1 MIIGQHLRELREDKG
16 LLLRQ
21 VAAFLEVDTA
31 YISKIERGEKNI
43 KREFILKLAELYN
56 TNIEEMLILWLA
68 DQLFDLVKNEELGL
82 KALKVTELELLK
94 ISNNQH

>member
-1 MIIGQHLRELREDKG
+1 MIIGQHLRELREEKG

-56 TNIEEMLILWLA
+56 YRRNVNSLA
-68 DQLFDLVKNEELGL
+68 SRPAF
-82 KALKVTELELLK
+82 
-94 ISNNQH
+94 